1 MRLASATARQYAEGV
16 RQRALSVCAHILA
29 TMTYV
34 VVIAIAAIVCMVFV
48 TLGLEALMETVMSP
62 YWAYFVVAGVYVIV
76 VVLLRVFR
84 HRLFYV
90 PFRRYLSR
98 VTHIAR

>member
-1 MRLASATARQYAEGV
+1 
-16 RQRALSVCAHILA
+16 
-29 TMTYV
+29 MTYV